1 VHCVADNGAHRVL
14 EVLERAEV
22 RKFACG
28 ELVIFL
34 AAVSHYLDR
43 MFVSAMVF
51 TVTRKR
57 IATKLGCDGLYSW
70 SENWISEE

>member
-1 VHCVADNGAHRVL
+1 MAHRVL
-14 EVLERAEV
+14 EVPERTRV

-43 MFVSAMVF
+43 MFVSVMF
-51 TVTRKR
+51 IVTCKR
-57 IATKLGCDGLYSW
+57 IATKSGCDGLCSW
-70 SENWISEE
+70 SENWISEQ